1 MEPITVK
8 FNRSLDL
15 EIPGLGTFRIGDC
28 VILPTQNQAN
38 IYIESGYFDLVKVK
52 EKVKEKKRVIK
63 KYKKKGVDK
72 LCH

>member
-1 MEPITVK
+1 MEPIKVK

-52 EKVKEKKRVIK
+52 EKKRVVK
-63 KYKKKGVDK
+63 KYKKKGVDEK
-72 LCH
+72 CR